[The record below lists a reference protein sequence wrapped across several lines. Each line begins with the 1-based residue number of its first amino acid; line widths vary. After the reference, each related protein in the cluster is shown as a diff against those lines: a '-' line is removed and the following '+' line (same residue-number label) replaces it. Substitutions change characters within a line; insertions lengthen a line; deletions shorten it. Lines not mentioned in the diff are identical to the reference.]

1 MTRGRHPLRLIAGV
15 LVHARLAGALGPDGA
30 RRYARLRREHARDHA
45 VAAATLHEA
54 IWADA
59 ARANGATLT
68 ELGGGRREAHRDGR
82 TVPVDGNDT
91 GIDSRE
97 TFDRLLDKTWTH
109 TRLTGAG
116 LRVPRHRQVAA
127 RDIRGASAF
136 LRATGGAVVV
146 KPAGGTGAGWGITCG
161 VRTHAD
167 LVLAML
173 DAGRYCPDLLLEEQ
187 APGEMYRVLV
197 LDGAVIDVVRRGSP
211 TVIGDGSSTVGELIA
226 AENRRRLDAA
236 GGLGTMLLRADLDCT
251 LRLRQDGLRLRSVPE
266 TGRVVTV
273 KTSSSESQ
281 PADSETIGTPLHPAL
296 AEDVGRATR
305 VLGVRLAGVDLVT
318 PSLERPLSESG
329 GAIVEVNASPGLRYH
344 YQVRDRAA
352 ATPVARL
359 ILQHLFD
366 QERT

>member
-1 MTRGRHPLRLIAGV
+1 MATTRHPLRLVAGV
-15 LVHARLAGALGPDGA
+15 LVHARLAGALGPRAA
-30 RRYARLRREHARDHA
+30 RTYARLTGRHKRGRAS
-45 VAAATLHEA
+45 AAARLHEQ

-59 ARANGATLT
+59 SRVAGATLT
-68 ELGGGRREAHRDGR
+68 ELGGDRREARRNGR
-82 TVPVDGNDT
+82 TIPIDGNNT

-109 TRLTGAG
+109 ARLTGAG

-127 RDIRGASAF
+127 RDIRRALAF
-136 LRATGGAVVV
+136 LRETGGPIVV

-161 VRTHAD
+161 VTTRPD

-197 LDGAVIDVVRRGSP
+197 LDGTVIDTVRRGFP
-211 TVIGDGSSTVGELIA
+211 TVTGDGSSTVGELIA
-226 AENRRRLDAA
+226 AENRRRLEASGDL
-236 GGLGTMLLRADLDCT
+236 GLMLLRADLDCI

-281 PADSETIGTPLHPAL
+281 PADSETISTPLHPAL
-296 AEDVGRATR
+296 AADVRTAAQ

-318 PSLERPLSESG
+318 PSLVHPLSESR